1 MKYARIIRILC
12 LAVILSVMV
21 FAVPVAAQTRFIVID
36 PEEGSIGTTITIGGE
51 GFNKSTE
58 STDRYAIIYFSS
70 QEASTLHDID
80 LDTNTGDVTEYK
92 IVDSLVFLDTDGEF
106 STTIEVPAVLDDGD
120 DEVDVT
126 VGTYYIYVAYYNLT
140 SPPTVAPR
148 IRAVAEFVV
157 TGGEITLDYTDGP
170 VATEVE
176 ITGVDFATS
185 TNLVISYDGE
195 EIDIENGDTR
205 TDSGGEF
212 VSSILIPESK
222 AGDHT
227 VKVTVSGS
235 EAEAVFTVEP
245 EIILSPTSGEV
256 AATVSVSG
264 TGFGRRSDIV
274 IYFNGA
280 GLKTLTTDSA
290 GSFGANFD
298 VPELD
303 AGIYDVEAEDDD
315 NNLDTS
321 KFTVTVPPPPT
332 PSEPTPSEPV
342 PGSTPD
348 SSTTKINVETTGGA
362 IGGIIAFSGAG
373 FDEGAIIVKFDGE
386 EVFTTTA
393 TVDGLFVAVF
403 PAPVSKAG
411 AHTITVS
418 DGTNSEEFIFTVE
431 SQAPPVPLPLLPEMG
446 VEVIWPL
453 TFDWREVT
461 DASQP
466 VTYTLQVA
474 TDDDFTA
481 ASVVLEKAELTASQY
496 ALTQVEEAKL
506 SGQETPYYWRIR
518 AIDGASNE
526 GDWTGAGQF
535 HIPQP
540 FSMPSWAIYTL
551 LGLGGLVLFAIG
563 YYLGRRTSY
572 Y

>member
-1 MKYARIIRILC
+1 MKYARIMRIIC
-12 LAVILSVMV
+12 IAIILSVTV
-21 FAVPVAAQTRFIVID
+21 IATPVAAQTRVITIS
-36 PEEGSIGTTITIGGE
+36 PEEGSIGTTITIIGE

-70 QEASTLHDID
+70 QEASTLNDID
-80 LDTNTGDVTEYK
+80 TAVTEYK
-92 IVDSLVFLDTDGEF
+92 IADSLVFLDTEGEF

-120 DEVDVT
+120 DEVDVA
-126 VGTYYIYVAYYNLT
+126 VGTYYIYVCYYNLT
-140 SPPTVAPR
+140 SPPTVAKR
-148 IRAVAEFVV
+148 IRSVAEFIV
-157 TGGEITLDYTDGP
+157 TGGDITLDFTEDP

-176 ITGVDFATS
+176 ITGADFASNAILT
-185 TNLVISYDGE
+185 VFYDDE
-195 EIDIENGDTR
+195 EINIQSGDED
-205 TDSGGEF
+205 TDSNGEF
-212 VSSILIPESK
+212 VSSILIPEST

-245 EIILSPTSGEV
+245 EIILSPTSGE
-256 AATVSVSG
+256 AATTVSVSG
-264 TGFGRRSDIV
+264 TGFGRRSDLV

-332 PSEPTPSEPV
+332 PSEPTPPEPA

-348 SSTTKINVETTGGA
+348 STKTQINVETPDGT
-362 IGGIIAFSGAG
+362 IGGTIAFSGSG
-373 FDEGAIIVKFDGE
+373 FNEGAIIVKYDGE
-386 EVFTTTA
+386 EIYTTTA
-393 TVDGLFVAVF
+393 SASGLFVALF
-403 PAPVSKAG
+403 PAPVSQAG
-411 AHTITVS
+411 THTITVS

-446 VEVIWPL
+446 VEVVWPL
-453 TFDWREVT
+453 TFDWKEVT
-461 DASQP
+461 DASLP

-474 TDDDFTA
+474 TSDDFAA
-481 ASVVLEKAELTASQY
+481 ASVVLEKAELAASRY

-518 AIDGASNE
+518 ATDGASNE

-535 HIPQP
+535 QVPQP
-540 FSMPSWAIYTL
+540 FSLPSWAIYTL